1 MASRNIIQRCGDDY
15 ISWQVSIYNGKE
27 DLITISKFDEC
38 RTYRVVRDWEF
49 AIKIQKTQIRAI
61 DGTSGLF
68 DFLTIDNAEIWNC
81 KWLNK
86 IWDNCKPIN
95 EK

>member
-61 DGTSGLF
+61 DGASGLF
-68 DFLTIDNAEIWNC
+68 DFLTIFDENC
-81 KWLNK
+81 SMGWLRK